1 MITESDLYSMTM
13 ESETAYKHAQE
24 LCKALGYPFPPK
36 LEPRT
41 AKREIPDP
49 FTRNSNEQNS
59 SVVH

>member
-1 MITESDLYSMTM
+1 MITESDVYCMAM
-13 ESETAYKHAQE
+13 ESETAFKHAQE

-49 FTRNSNEQNS
+49 FSKGTPAPVTLAQ
-59 SVVH
+59 H